1 MIFFFRNKKYKKN
14 IKIREDISLLGRSKK
29 CEEFSHYLFIF
40 VFLSFLSPVWCWF
53 SRASRPEKFQT
64 LWIWKNR
71 SPRQH
76 SNVDERDRTKKKRNQ
91 RQTFFCLFFYFFCCL
106 PRQFQSSH
114 FYTRRHHCHQ
124 KQGGLLLFSVHY
136 LLPFRNHFRL
146 CYNSWNESNQQ
157 RL

>member
-1 MIFFFRNKKYKKN
+1 MFFFRNKKYKKN

-76 SNVDERDRTKKKRNQ
+76 SNVDERDGTKKRNQ

>member
-76 SNVDERDRTKKKRNQ
+76 SNVDERDRTKKKKKSKTNI
-91 RQTFFCLFFYFFCCL
+91 FLFVFLF
-106 PRQFQSSH
+106 
-114 FYTRRHHCHQ
+114 
-124 KQGGLLLFSVHY
+124 LLLPPSTISEFTFLHETAS
-136 LLPFRNHFRL
+136 LSSKTGWSLIIFGTL
-146 CYNSWNESNQQ
+146 SAS
-157 RL
+157 L